1 MLHAENFLAP
11 HEDQENNDLVKDFL
25 KGDHMIEEN
34 KDIDNNFASDDD
46 IDSNNLQGTP

>member
-1 MLHAENFLAP
+1 MRNAENFLAP

-25 KGDHMIEEN
+25 KGDHMVEET